1 MTIIIIFSILFFHLG
16 VLFVYY
22 YTETGELRV
31 KGRSRKKKKRS
42 MSFLTKKSK
51 LKRRRKQ
58 KSPFLSKFI
67 KPKPRVKGRSRRRVK
82 KKRFVTARI
91 AVASMV
97 CILLIGKFKDFYQS
111 NAYADVSI
119 DNFGKDLS
127 GSEFQEILNQYGL
140 ECATPSNATS
150 CNATPNNSTREGE
163 VVEESNVV
171 ESSEVL
177 IQPIGPGYENINAE
191 EILESSTELE
201 SSEVL
206 VQSIG
211 PGYETNAEETL
222 ESSTELESSEVLV
235 QSIGPGYETNAEET
249 LESSTELE
257 SSEVLAQP
265 IGPGYVNSIEESKAL
280 DSTMIQPIGPGIATP
295 VENNTENVINDV
307 AFLKES
313 IVNYCHFNEADYQKF
328 VGCIIQNLQS
338 HGIEMDE
345 QKVLNM
351 WYQLSQ
357 VSNDEKLAFVLNY
370 YGVSHPEFLKVAAA
384 CCAEA
389 VTTGN
394 NYIDTYAV
402 ANTVFNRANDAG
414 YSRSGNI
421 YAQMVKPGQF
431 EVFRRGMV
439 DPLVGRTDL
448 IGYQAVLDA
457 LYSRI
462 TIHDFVNF
470 CAPSSSKKG
479 GVQFTSKGNVHRTTM
494 NAVVSKEAIYQE
506 IFGVPEVEEE
516 INLEESQDY
525 QRVLVP

>member
-22 YTETGELRV
+22 HTETGELRE
-31 KGRSRKKKKRS
+31 
-42 MSFLTKKSK
+42 
-51 LKRRRKQ
+51 
-58 KSPFLSKFI
+58 
-67 KPKPRVKGRSRRRVK
+67 KGRSRRRVK

-140 ECATPSNATS
+140 ECATPSNAT
-150 CNATPNNSTREGE
+150 PNNATREGE
-163 VVEESNVV
+163 VAEESNVV

-191 EILESSTELE
+191 ETLESSTELE

-206 VQSIG
+206 VQPIG
-211 PGYETNAEETL
+211 SGYETNAEETL

-235 QSIGPGYETNAEET
+235 QPIGPGYENTNAEEA

-370 YGVSHPEFLKVAAA
+370 YGVSHPEFLRVAAA

-479 GVQFTSKGNVHRTTM
+479 GAQFTSKGNVHRTTM

>member
-22 YTETGELRV
+22 HTETGELRE
-31 KGRSRKKKKRS
+31 
-42 MSFLTKKSK
+42 
-51 LKRRRKQ
+51 
-58 KSPFLSKFI
+58 
-67 KPKPRVKGRSRRRVK
+67 KGRSRRRVK

-140 ECATPSNATS
+140 ECATPSNAT
-150 CNATPNNSTREGE
+150 PNNATREGE
-163 VVEESNVV
+163 VAEESNVV

-191 EILESSTELE
+191 ETLESSAELE

-206 VQSIG
+206 IQPIG
-211 PGYETNAEETL
+211 PGYEN
-222 ESSTELESSEVLV
+222 
-235 QSIGPGYETNAEET
+235 TNAEET

-370 YGVSHPEFLKVAAA
+370 YGVSHPEFLRVAAA

-479 GVQFTSKGNVHRTTM
+479 GAQFTSKGNVHRTTM